1 MVFAIADETVVLF
14 HETDTFLDTILPE
27 LEADH
32 PVDHIDWL
40 AEEYDDDDD
49 ADDEANA
56 FAPDAL
62 WGTSVA
68 ADSLDD
74 ADEEFDLLL
83 SGSSSPSND
92 FASVDESSS
101 EQSGDTLRTR
111 SKRAVKRK
119 ADSDDDFKVKKAK
132 PTKRGP
138 QRKNHKARTA
148 EDDTVKT
155 ISQLRADGINEPES
169 RRKIHNVLERKRR
182 NDLKYCYRE
191 LRDSIPDLEK
201 TDRTPT
207 GTILCRAAEYIKQL
221 QEEEAKIAQSMD
233 AARAENE
240 RLRQLLS
247 M

>member
-27 LEADH
+27 LE
-32 PVDHIDWL
+32 VDHHAADNIDWL
-40 AEEYDDDDD
+40 AEEHDDEDD
-49 ADDEANA
+49 AEVSP
-56 FAPDAL
+56 FASDAL
-62 WGTSVA
+62 WGGSM

-74 ADEEFDLLL
+74 ADEEFDLLM

-92 FASVDESSS
+92 FASFDESSS
-101 EQSGDTLRTR
+101 EQSSEALRTR
-111 SKRAVKRK
+111 SKRMAKRK

-132 PTKRGP
+132 PAKRGP
-138 QRKNHKARTA
+138 PRKNHKARA
-148 EDDTVKT
+148 SEDDTLKT
-155 ISQLRADGINEPES
+155 ITQLRADGINEPES

-182 NDLKYCYRE
+182 NDLKFCYRE

-207 GTILCRAAEYIKQL
+207 GTILCRAAEYIQQL
-221 QEEEAKIAQSMD
+221 QDEETKLAQAMD

-240 RLRQLLS
+240 RLRQLLD